1 MNETSSRDD
10 DAAMVALLSSFQQV
24 TQHADAKVATLVT
37 VHAGLGAVVASRT
50 EAAATVL
57 RGSYRLAPVLIG
69 VVAVLLASFLAAG
82 LHLYQALR
90 PRIPLVPG
98 ANRHAYGAVW
108 PGDVG
113 KGPAEARGVSSSGA
127 RGHAA
132 QRRRGQASPAPGGD
146 TRDAHGAGNHGSV
159 PCRAA
164 DGRACHAEAHSVSR
178 VDPGTQPRHD
188 PGARVAPG
196 SLARFRVQPRRGGL
210 NEPRSRGESVT

>member
-57 RGSYRLAPVLIG
+57 RGGYRLAPVLIG

-98 ANRHAYGAVW
+98 ANRYALHC
-108 PGDVG
+108 
-113 KGPAEARGVSSSGA
+113 GPAELVVSAEEG
-127 RGHAA
+127 GHAA
-132 QRRRGQASPAPGGD
+132 EIRAVL
-146 TRDAHGAGNHGSV
+146 DAV
-159 PCRAA
+159 AA
-164 DGRACHAEAHSVSR
+164 VARTKHRHVGRALAWTAVML
-178 VDPGTQPRHD
+178 V
-188 PGARVAPG
+188 GAVGFLVLLGVAG
-196 SLARFRVQPRRGGL
+196 
-210 NEPRSRGESVT
+210 